1 MEALVLKL
9 EKDSELITMSL
20 NDDPKISGNLL
31 HNFKSQSIAI
41 LPDTDF

>member
-20 NDDPKISGNLL
+20 NDDPKNIRK
-31 HNFKSQSIAI
+31 FIAQ
-41 LPDTDF
+41 L